1 MQASG
6 EPVTTI
12 AAALEVSDKDAEK
25 LFNGRRVKKYS
36 PEFSDRVLQKLL
48 MLNAAN
54 QVSDLRTPP
63 GNRLEA
69 LVGDRKSQYS
79 IRINDQ
85 YRICFVWTAAGP
97 GDVHIVDY
105 H

>member
-1 MQASG
+1 MIQAF
-6 EPVTTI
+6 
-12 AAALEVSDKDAEK
+12 ADKDTEN

-36 PEFSDRVLQKLL
+36 SELSGRALQKLL

-54 QVSDLRTPP
+54 HISDLRMPP

-69 LVGDRKSQYS
+69 LVGDRDGQHS

-97 GDVHIVDY
+97 RDVQIVDY

>member
-1 MQASG
+1 MRSC
-6 EPVTTI
+6 
-12 AAALEVSDKDAEK
+12 S
-25 LFNGRRVKKYS
+25 RMYS
-36 PEFSDRVLQKLL
+36 SELSDRALQKLL

-54 QVSDLRTPP
+54 QISDLRMPP
-63 GNRLEA
+63 GNRREA
-69 LVGDRKSQYS
+69 LVGDRKGQHS

-97 GDVHIVDY
+97 RDVQIVDY

>member
-1 MQASG
+1 MVQAF
-6 EPVTTI
+6 
-12 AAALEVSDKDAEK
+12 ADKDTEN

-36 PEFSDRVLQKLL
+36 SELSGRALQKLL

-54 QVSDLRTPP
+54 HISDLRMPP

-69 LVGDRKSQYS
+69 LVGDRNGQHS

-97 GDVHIVDY
+97 RDVQIVDY